1 METTEGP
8 MPWRRIDGKREIED
22 LTLATVDALEEA
34 DLNNEIQDLSTRVF
48 GRGSKLLFETR
59 VIDDDLCDLRFKPM
73 VELVLYEIQG
83 VARASDLSTE
93 ERRRLIR
100 WMLDVTGF

>member
-1 METTEGP
+1 METTEGHVP
-8 MPWRRIDGKREIED
+8 RRQIHGKREIED
-22 LTLATVDALEEA
+22 LTLATVSALEEA
-34 DLNNEIQDLSTRVF
+34 DLNDEIRELSARVF
-48 GRGSKLLFETR
+48 GQRSKLLFETR
-59 VIDDDLCDLRFKPM
+59 VIDDALCDLRFKPM